1 MVWSL
6 LLDLGFEDPWSHALE
21 AQEAYSGVDVPEPK
35 LVYQN
40 DIGQVVSPYS
50 PLSVPFAPTAA

>member
-1 MVWSL
+1 MVWSP
-6 LLDLGFEDPWSHALE
+6 LLDLGFENPSSHALE
-21 AQEAYSGVDVPEPK
+21 AQEGYSGVDVQEPE

-40 DIGQVVSPYS
+40 DVGQVVSPYS